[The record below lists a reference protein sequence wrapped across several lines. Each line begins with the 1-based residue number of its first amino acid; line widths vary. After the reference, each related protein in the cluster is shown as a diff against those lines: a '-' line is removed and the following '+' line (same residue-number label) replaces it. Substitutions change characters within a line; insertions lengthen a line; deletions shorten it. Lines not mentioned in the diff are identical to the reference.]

1 MGESRTSR
9 GPAFGRLAVLG
20 IASAALGFPPYAAS
34 QAKSPAGDKGG
45 ARGVAGNVVHYQESP
60 STSVIYL
67 EQSGGLVTATP
78 PPVERNGA
86 TAVAEAKRDAPKTA
100 AKTAATAV
108 VTPTN
113 RGNTTLR
120 ASQPK
125 VAASQT
131 AATRP

>member
-1 MGESRTSR
+1 MGESRTSSGR
-9 GPAFGRLAVLG
+9 ALGRLAALG
-20 IASAALGFPPYAAS
+20 FASAALGFPPFAAA

-67 EQSGGLVTATP
+67 EQSGGLVAATP

-86 TAVAEAKRDAPKTA
+86 TAVADAKSVPPKTA
-100 AKTAATAV
+100 SKTASTAV